1 MNSELA
7 LKCSPY
13 RSLEISND
21 ELMLYEAPLSE
32 LQAIRQYQPSVY
44 TSTVISN
51 LYSLESVEEIIYIN
65 VKKNNTIILS
75 RASFILDDGVSQLM
89 KHRNRLEI
97 IALIL
102 QNASDESGAS
112 QKKIMYRSFLSYHHL
127 KDYLTLLLVNG
138 LIEFL
143 NNQRKYK
150 ITVKGERFLQIYNGL
165 NEVVELTTTITSR

>member
-1 MNSELA
+1 M
-7 LKCSPY
+7 
-13 RSLEISND
+13 
-21 ELMLYEAPLSE
+21 
-32 LQAIRQYQPSVY
+32 
-44 TSTVISN
+44 
-51 LYSLESVEEIIYIN
+51 
-65 VKKNNTIILS
+65 
-75 RASFILDDGVSQLM
+75 M

-143 NNQRKYK
+143 DNQRKYK

>member
-1 MNSELA
+1 MTLNHFERPHA
-7 LKCSPY
+7 F
-13 RSLEISND
+13 
-21 ELMLYEAPLSE
+21 
-32 LQAIRQYQPSVY
+32 RQYTSSVY
-44 TSTVISN
+44 TSTMISN
-51 LYSLESVEEIIYIN
+51 LYSLESAEENIYIN
-65 VKKNNTIILS
+65 LKKNNTIILS
-75 RASFILDDGVSQLM
+75 RAPFILGEGVRQLM

-143 NNQRKYK
+143 DNRRKYK
-150 ITVKGERFLQIYNGL
+150 ITAKGEKFLQIYNGL
-165 NEVVELTTTITSR
+165 NEVVELTNTITSR